1 MNLGACWLTCWAS
14 GTFIRLLTLLGHAC
28 VDASVGL
35 RRARSAFRVWGF
47 SEQFICDGWD
57 YSRFGWF
64 HLQLANRLWDDA
76 RTTEQD
82 EWTETTNTRT
92 RIRAVIL
99 GLTEPAPVS
108 IIADRAE
115 CSANAART
123 HLKEFVTL
131 GVVRKHDQPTGTRY
145 ARNEA
150 FVQWRRANE
159 RADSHTREELLNE
172 LASLE
177 TTAD

>member
-1 MNLGACWLTCWAS
+1 M
-14 GTFIRLLTLLGHAC
+14 
-28 VDASVGL
+28 
-35 RRARSAFRVWGF
+35 
-47 SEQFICDGWD
+47 
-57 YSRFGWF
+57 
-64 HLQLANRLWDDA
+64 
-76 RTTEQD
+76 
-82 EWTETTNTRT
+82 
-92 RIRAVIL
+92 
-99 GLTEPAPVS
+99 S

-177 TTAD
+177 TTADQFQAQFDAATPSDVDLPPDATHADIEAQRETLSEWATVREEIDRHKDAIRIMRQTDDQLTA